1 MMQKGCIYRGLKPVY
16 WSPQSHTAL
25 AEAELEYFHLHVLT
39 HRYKDHRS
47 ESIYI
52 SFDFVS
58 SPNPQL
64 DALLHKQPVKAVRLL
79 SLGNHS
85 SSTQRR
91 RGRFLQTLLSA

>member
-52 SFDFVS
+52 SFDF
-58 SPNPQL
+58 
-64 DALLHKQPVKAVRLL
+64 RLL
-79 SLGNHS
+79 IPNWTRY
-85 SSTQRR
+85 STNSR
-91 RGRFLQTLLSA
+91 